1 MSTGFDRIR
10 QAKEA
15 ARQAEAEVQAA
26 VKAMTRT
33 FQGCEVSFHLENE
46 AVMVTIR
53 YRQPSKGLPHEVYSP
68 HQAAVTMP
76 LTVAAEMAQYLL
88 EIAASERE
96 GQN

>member
-1 MSTGFDRIR
+1 MSTGFERIR

-33 FQGCEVSFHLENE
+33 FEGCEVSFHLENE
-46 AVMVTIR
+46 AVMVTIS
-53 YRQPSKGLPHEVYSP
+53 YRQPSKGLPHEVPAPY
-68 HQAAVTMP
+68 HAAVTMP

-88 EIAASERE
+88 DVAASERE
-96 GQN
+96 AQD